1 LRTAA
6 KATISLRARL
16 IYPTPSNDSVAERG
30 DTIPKIFKGLFIM
43 KKSLLA
49 GASALL
55 ACSPAMLMA
64 EEGMWLPSQTGS
76 LAADLKA
83 AGLELDPATLGDL
96 NRPPLTA
103 IASLGGCS
111 AAFLSPQGLVATN
124 HHCVAGSLQYNS
136 SPENDYLTNGFLA
149 KTLGDELPAAPGSRV
164 YVIEDLRN
172 VTAAMLKGADKLDGR
187 ARYDRLQANRTAL
200 IEACEK
206 QANRRCDVRAYF
218 GGQQYWLQQQLEI
231 KDVRLVYAPAAG
243 VGNFGGEKDNWMWPR
258 HTGDFSFY
266 RAYVA
271 PDGSSAA
278 FSKDN
283 VPFKP
288 KAWLPIAKDG
298 VKDGDFIMV
307 AGFPGTTE
315 RLRTAEEARFY
326 YEELYPYQQRMLAEY
341 GDRIDEL
348 TAGNQAAAIAY
359 AATLQGVENY
369 EKKIAGQMAG
379 ADAIS
384 LVEKKQAEEAG
395 FRAWIK
401 ADPKREAQYGAAL
414 AELDRLIAESN
425 AEALADAK
433 RGMLGRGQL
442 YGAARQ
448 LYRWANEQAKPD
460 KDREPGYQERD
471 RAFMTQGMQRI
482 ERRYV
487 AEIDKALWA
496 DGIAEYRTLPADKRS
511 AAFDA
516 FMEGRDLAS
525 FYAATELGNTAKR
538 MEWMGKSVADF
549 KASSDPFIQLAVA
562 TYDEAMANEAKEKA
576 RSGTVQK
583 ARSKVMEA
591 RLAYAASQGKQMYPD
606 ANGSLRFTYGK
617 VTGKAVDGQVWT
629 PFTTAEGI
637 VAKHTGRG
645 EFDAPD
651 KMIELIKAKDYG
663 RYVAPELGT
672 LPVDFLST
680 VDITNG
686 NSGSSTLNARG
697 EFVGLAFDGTIEGV
711 VSDWMYDPKINHTIH
726 VDSRFMLWTMEK
738 VDGADALLAEMGVK
752 TN

>member
-1 LRTAA
+1 MAGAQRHDRVMLV
-6 KATISLRARL
+6 
-16 IYPTPSNDSVAERG
+16 N
-30 DTIPKIFKGLFIM
+30 KIF
-43 KKSLLA
+43 LLA
-49 GASALL
+49 GASALTMTIPAAAL
-55 ACSPAMLMA
+55 AD
-64 EEGMWLPSQTGS
+64 EGMWLPSQTG
-76 LAADLKA
+76 AIAEEMKA
-83 AGLELDPATLGDL
+83 AGLELDAKTLGDL
-96 NRPPLTA
+96 QRPPLTA

-111 AAFLSPQGLVATN
+111 AAFLSPEGLVATN

-149 KTLGDELPAAPGSRV
+149 KELGDELPAAPGSRV
-164 YVIEDLRN
+164 YVIEDLRD
-172 VTAAMLKGADKLDGR
+172 VTAAMLKGAEKLDGR

-200 IEACEK
+200 IEACER

-231 KDVRLVYAPAAG
+231 KDVRLVYAPAGG

-271 PDGSSAA
+271 PDGSSAPFA
-278 FSKDN
+278 KEN

-288 KAWLPIAKDG
+288 KAWLPIAREG
-298 VKDGDFIMV
+298 VKEGDFIMV

-315 RLRTAEEARFY
+315 RLRSAEEARFY
-326 YEELYPYQQRMLAEY
+326 YEELYPYQQAMLTEY
-341 GDRIDEL
+341 GNRIDEL
-348 TAGNQAAAIAY
+348 TAGNQAATIAY

-369 EKKIAGQMAG
+369 EKKIAGQIAG

-384 LVEKKQAEEAG
+384 LVEKKQAEEAL

-401 ADPKREAQYGAAL
+401 ADPAREAQYGEALAAL
-414 AELDRLIAESN
+414 DSLIAENN

-442 YGAARQ
+442 YGAART

-460 KDREPGYQERD
+460 KIREPGFQERD
-471 RAFMTQGMQRI
+471 RAFLTQGMQRI

-487 AEIDKALWA
+487 QDIDMALWA
-496 DGIAEYRTLPADKRS
+496 DGIAEYRTLPAEQRNKS
-511 AAFDA
+511 FDA

-525 FYAATELGNTAKR
+525 LYAGSELANTAKR
-538 MEWMGKSVADF
+538 LEWMGKSVADF

-562 TYDEAMANEAKEKA
+562 TYDEAMANEAAEKE
-576 RSGTVQK
+576 RSGRVQK

-591 RLAYAASQGKQMYPD
+591 RLAYAASQGRTMYPD

-637 VAKHTGRG
+637 LAKHTGRG

-651 KMIELIKAKDYG
+651 RMIELIKARDYG
-663 RYVAPELGT
+663 RYIAPELGT

-686 NSGSSTLNARG
+686 NSGYSTLNAPCEYDG
-697 EFVGLAFDGTIEGV
+697 HAFAGPIEGV
-711 VSDWMYDPKINHTIH
+711 VSDWMYDPKINRTIH

-738 VDGADALLAEMGVK
+738 VDGADRLLKEMGVETK
-752 TN
+752 

>member
-1 LRTAA
+1 
-6 KATISLRARL
+6 
-16 IYPTPSNDSVAERG
+16 
-30 DTIPKIFKGLFIM
+30 M
-43 KKSLLA
+43 KKLLLA
-49 GASALL
+49 GTSALMI
-55 ACSPAMLMA
+55 AAPAA
-64 EEGMWLPSQTGS
+64 VQADEGMWLPSQTG
-76 LAADLKA
+76 AIADDMKA
-83 AGLELDPATLGDL
+83 AGLELDAKTLGDL
-96 NRPPLTA
+96 QRPPLTA

-111 AAFLSPQGLVATN
+111 AAFLSPEGLVATN

-149 KTLGDELPAAPGSRV
+149 KTLADEIPAAPGSRV
-164 YVIEDLRN
+164 YVIEDLRD
-172 VTAAMLKGADKLDGR
+172 VSAAMLKGAEKLEGR
-187 ARYDRLQANRTAL
+187 ARYDRLQANRQAL
-200 IEACEK
+200 VEACEK

-231 KDVRLVYAPAAG
+231 KDVRLAYAPAAG

-258 HTGDFSFY
+258 HTGDFAFY

-288 KAWLPIAKDG
+288 KAFLPIAKTG
-298 VKDGDFIMV
+298 VKEGDFIMV

-315 RLRTAEEARFY
+315 RLRSAEEARFY
-326 YEELYPYQQRMLAEY
+326 YEELYPYQQNMLAEY
-341 GDRIDEL
+341 GDMIDAL
-348 TAGNQAAAIAY
+348 TAGNQAATIAY

-384 LVEKKQAEEAG
+384 LVEKKQAEESA

-401 ADPKREAQYGAAL
+401 ADPAREAQYGAAL
-414 AELDRLIAESN
+414 AQLDKLIAEGNS
-425 AEALADAK
+425 EALADAK

-442 YGAARQ
+442 YGAARS

-487 AEIDKALWA
+487 AEIDKALWE
-496 DGIAEYRTLPADKRS
+496 DGIAEYRTLPAEQRNAS
-511 AAFDA
+511 FDA

-549 KASSDPFIQLAVA
+549 KASSDPLIQLAVA
-562 TYDEAMANEAKEKA
+562 TYDEAMKNEAEEKA
-576 RSGTVQK
+576 RSGHVQK

-591 RLAYAASQGKQMYPD
+591 RLAYAASQGKTMYPD

-672 LPVDFLST
+672 LPVDYLST

-711 VSDWMYDPKINHTIH
+711 VSDWMYDPKINRTIH

-738 VDGADALLAEMGVK
+738 VDGADRLLAEMGV
-752 TN
+752 TAE

>member
-1 LRTAA
+1 
-6 KATISLRARL
+6 
-16 IYPTPSNDSVAERG
+16 
-30 DTIPKIFKGLFIM
+30 
-43 KKSLLA
+43 
-49 GASALL
+49 
-55 ACSPAMLMA
+55 
-64 EEGMWLPSQTGS
+64 
-76 LAADLKA
+76 
-83 AGLELDPATLGDL
+83 
-96 NRPPLTA
+96 
-103 IASLGGCS
+103 
-111 AAFLSPQGLVATN
+111 LSPEGLVATN

-149 KTLGDELPAAPGSRV
+149 AGLSDEIPAAPGSRI
-164 YVIEDLRN
+164 YVIEDLRD
-172 VTAAMLKGADKLDGR
+172 VTIAMMKGADKLEGR

-231 KDVRLVYAPAAG
+231 KDVRLAYAPAAG
-243 VGNFGGEKDNWMWPR
+243 VGNFGGEKDNWQWPR
-258 HTGDFSFY
+258 HTGDFAFY

-271 PDGSSAA
+271 PDGSSAQFA
-278 FSKDN
+278 KEN

-341 GDRIDEL
+341 GDLIDAL
-348 TAGNQAAAIAY
+348 TAGNDAAVIAY

-384 LVEKKQAEEAG
+384 LIAKKQAEEAA
-395 FRAWIK
+395 FRSWIA
-401 ADPKREAQYGAAL
+401 ADAKRQAQYSVAL
-414 AELDRLIAESN
+414 AELDELVTESN
-425 AEALADAK
+425 AVALADAR
-433 RGMLGRGQL
+433 RGMLNRGQL
-442 YGAARQ
+442 FGAARQ

-460 KDREPGYQERD
+460 KQREPGFQERD

-487 AEIDKALWA
+487 ADIDKALWQ
-496 DGIAEYRTLPADKRS
+496 DGIAEYRELGADDRNAS
-511 AAFDA
+511 FDA
-516 FMEGRDLAS
+516 FMEGRELSS
-525 FYAATELGNTAKR
+525 FYAGTELGDTAKR
-538 MEWMGKSVADF
+538 LEWMGKPVADF
-549 KASSDPFIQLAVA
+549 KASNDPFIQLAVA
-562 TYDEAMANEAKEKA
+562 TYDEAMAGEAEEKA
-576 RSGTVQK
+576 RSGNIQK

-591 RLAYAASQGKQMYPD
+591 RLAYAASQGKTMYPD

-637 VAKHTGRG
+637 VTKHTGRG

-711 VSDWMYDPKINHTIH
+711 VADWMYDPTINRTIH

-738 VDGADALLAEMGVK
+738 VDGADRLLREMGIAAQ
-752 TN
+752 

>member
-1 LRTAA
+1 
-6 KATISLRARL
+6 
-16 IYPTPSNDSVAERG
+16 
-30 DTIPKIFKGLFIM
+30 M
-43 KKSLLA
+43 KNFLLT
-49 GASALL
+49 GASTL
-55 ACSPAMLMA
+55 MLCVPVA
-64 EEGMWLPSQTGS
+64 AHADEGMWLPSQTG
-76 LAADLKA
+76 AIADAMKA

-96 NRPPLTA
+96 NTPPLTA

-136 SPENDYLTNGFLA
+136 SPEADYLTNGFLA
-149 KTLGDELPAAPGSRV
+149 ATLGDELPAAPGSRI
-164 YVIEDLRN
+164 YVIEDLRD
-172 VTAAMLKGADKLDGR
+172 VSAAMLKGADKLDGR
-187 ARYDRLQANRTAL
+187 ARYDRLQANRAVL

-231 KDVRLVYAPAAG
+231 KDVRLVYAPAGG
-243 VGNFGGEKDNWMWPR
+243 VGNFGGEKDNWQWPR
-258 HTGDFSFY
+258 HTGDFAFY

-278 FSKDN
+278 FAKDN
-283 VPFKP
+283 VPFQP
-288 KAWLPIAKDG
+288 KAFLPIAKQG

-326 YEELYPYQQRMLAEY
+326 YEELYPYQQRGLTDY
-341 GDRIDEL
+341 GNLIDAL
-348 TAGNQAAAIAY
+348 TAGNQAATIAY
-359 AATLQGVENY
+359 AATLQGIENY
-369 EKKIAGQMAG
+369 EKKIAGQLAG

-384 LVEKKQAEEAG
+384 LIDKKAAEEAA
-395 FRAWIK
+395 FRAWVD
-401 ADPKREAQYGAAL
+401 ADPKRKAQYGAAL
-414 AELDRLIAESN
+414 AELDRLIAEGN
-425 AEALADAK
+425 AAALADAK
-433 RGMLGRGQL
+433 RAMLGRGQL
-442 YGAARQ
+442 YGAARS

-460 KDREPGYQERD
+460 KDREPGFQERD

-482 ERRYV
+482 ERRFV
-487 AEIDKALWA
+487 ADIDKAIWE
-496 DGIAEYRTLPADKRS
+496 DGIAEYRTLPAEERIAS
-511 AAFDA
+511 FDA
-516 FMEGRDLAS
+516 VMEARDLAGL
-525 FYAATELGNTAKR
+525 YAATELGTTAKR

-549 KASSDPFIQLAVA
+549 KASNDPFIQLAVA
-562 TYDEAMANEAKEKA
+562 TYDEAMAAEAADKT
-576 RSGTVQK
+576 RSGQVQK
-583 ARSKVMEA
+583 ARSAVMAA
-591 RLAYAASQGKQMYPD
+591 RLAYAASLGKTMYPD

-617 VTGKAVDGQVWT
+617 VTGKTVDGQIWP

-651 KMIELIKAKDYG
+651 KMIDLIKAKDYG

-711 VSDWMYDPKINHTIH
+711 VSDWMFDPKINRTIH
-726 VDSRFMLWTMEK
+726 VDARFMLWTMEK
-738 VDGADALLAEMGVK
+738 VDGAQRLLTEMGVAAE
-752 TN
+752 

>member
-1 LRTAA
+1 
-6 KATISLRARL
+6 
-16 IYPTPSNDSVAERG
+16 
-30 DTIPKIFKGLFIM
+30 M
-43 KKSLLA
+43 KKFLLA

-55 ACSPAMLMA
+55 LAAPGVALA
-64 EEGMWLPSQTGS
+64 DEGMWLPSQT
-76 LAADLKA
+76 AAIADQMKA
-83 AGLELDPATLGDL
+83 AGLELDAKTLGDL
-96 NRPPLTA
+96 QRPPLTA

-136 SPENDYLTNGFLA
+136 TPENDYLVNGFLA
-149 KTLGDELPAAPGSRV
+149 KELGDELPAAPGSRV
-164 YVIEDLRN
+164 YVIEDLRD
-172 VTAAMLKGADKLDGR
+172 VTKDMLKGADKLDGR

-200 IEACEK
+200 IAACEK

-231 KDVRLVYAPAAG
+231 QDVRLVYAPAAG

-271 PDGSSAA
+271 PDGSSAP

-288 KAWLPIAKDG
+288 KAWLPIAKEG
-298 VKDGDFIMV
+298 VKEGDFVMV

-326 YEELYPYQQRMLAEY
+326 YEELYPYQQKMLTDYA
-341 GDRIDEL
+341 DRIVEL
-348 TAGNQAAAIAY
+348 TGTDQAAVIAY
-359 AATLQGVENY
+359 AATLRGTDNY
-369 EKKIAGQMAG
+369 KKKIAGQLQG

-384 LVEKKQAEEAG
+384 LVAKKQAEEAG

-401 ADPKREAQYGAAL
+401 ADPKREAQYGPAL
-414 AELDRLIAESN
+414 AELDRLV
-425 AEALADAK
+425 AEANATSLADAK
-433 RGMLGRGQL
+433 TGLLGRAQL
-442 YGAARQ
+442 FSAARS
-448 LYRWANEQAKPD
+448 LYRWSMEQAKPD
-460 KDREPGYQERD
+460 AQREPGFQARD
-471 RAFMTQGMQRI
+471 KAFMTQRMQVI

-487 AEIDKALWA
+487 PTIDQALFA
-496 DGIAEYRTLPADKRS
+496 DAIAEYRTLPADQRIKS
-511 AAFDA
+511 FDA

-525 FYAATELGNTAKR
+525 LYATTELGNTAKR
-538 MEWMGKSVADF
+538 LEWMGKTPADF
-549 KASSDPFIQLAVA
+549 KASSDPFIQLVVA
-562 TYDEAMANEAKEKA
+562 TTDEAMAAEAADKGRA
-576 RSGTVQK
+576 GTLQK
-583 ARSKVMEA
+583 ARSAVMEA
-591 RLAYAASQGKQMYPD
+591 RLAYAASQGKAMYPD

-617 VTGKAVDGQVWT
+617 VTGKTVDGQIWT

-651 KMIELIKAKDYG
+651 RMIDLIKAKDYG

-672 LPVDFLST
+672 LPVDYLST

-711 VSDWMYDPKINHTIH
+711 VSDWMYDPKINRTIH

-738 VDGADALLAEMGVK
+738 VDGADRLLAEMGVAAQ
-752 TN
+752 

>member
-1 LRTAA
+1 
-6 KATISLRARL
+6 
-16 IYPTPSNDSVAERG
+16 
-30 DTIPKIFKGLFIM
+30 
-43 KKSLLA
+43 
-49 GASALL
+49 
-55 ACSPAMLMA
+55 
-64 EEGMWLPSQTGS
+64 
-76 LAADLKA
+76 
-83 AGLELDPATLGDL
+83 
-96 NRPPLTA
+96 
-103 IASLGGCS
+103 
-111 AAFLSPQGLVATN
+111 
-124 HHCVAGSLQYNS
+124 
-136 SPENDYLTNGFLA
+136 
-149 KTLGDELPAAPGSRV
+149 
-164 YVIEDLRN
+164 DLRD
-172 VTAAMLKGADKLDGR
+172 VSAAMLKGAAKLEGR

-206 QANRRCDVRAYF
+206 QASRRCDVRAYF

-231 KDVRLVYAPAAG
+231 QDVRLVYAPAAG
-243 VGNFGGEKDNWMWPR
+243 VGNFGGETDNWMWPR
-258 HTGDFSFY
+258 HTGDFGFY

-271 PDGSSAA
+271 PDGSSAPFA
-278 FSKDN
+278 AEN

-288 KAWLPIAKDG
+288 KAFLPIAKQG
-298 VKDGDFIMV
+298 VKEGDFIMV

-341 GDRIDEL
+341 GDLIDAL

-384 LVEKKQAEEAG
+384 LIEKKQADESA
-395 FRAWIK
+395 FRSWIA
-401 ADPKREAQYGAAL
+401 ADPARQAQYGAAL
-414 AELDRLIAESN
+414 AELDRLVAQSDD
-425 AEALADAK
+425 EALADAR
-433 RGMLGRGQL
+433 RGLLGRGQL
-442 YGAARQ
+442 YGAARR

-471 RAFMTQGMQRI
+471 RAFMSQAMQRI

-487 AEIDKALWA
+487 TEIDKALWEDA
-496 DGIAEYRTLPADKRS
+496 IAEYRKL
-511 AAFDA
+511 AAEDRYQSFDS
-516 FMEGRDLAS
+516 FMQGRDLAS
-525 FYAATELGNTAKR
+525 FYNATALEDAAKR
-538 MEWMGKSVADF
+538 MEWMDKSVADF
-549 KASSDPFIQLAVA
+549 KASDDPFIQLAVA
-562 TYDEAMANEAKEKA
+562 TYDEAMANEAGEKA
-576 RSGTVQK
+576 RAGEMQK

-591 RLAYAASQGKQMYPD
+591 RLAYAASQGKTMFPD

-617 VTGKAVDGQVWT
+617 VTGKAVDGQIWT

-637 VAKHTGRG
+637 VAKQTGRG

-663 RYVAPELGT
+663 RYASPELGT

-711 VSDWMYDPKINHTIH
+711 VSDWMYDPAINRTIH
-726 VDSRFMLWTMEK
+726 VDSRFMLWTMDK
-738 VDGADALLAEMGVK
+738 VDGAQRLLAEMGV
-752 TN
+752 TAE

>member
-1 LRTAA
+1 
-6 KATISLRARL
+6 
-16 IYPTPSNDSVAERG
+16 
-30 DTIPKIFKGLFIM
+30 M
-43 KKSLLA
+43 
-49 GASALL
+49 
-55 ACSPAMLMA
+55 
-64 EEGMWLPSQTGS
+64 
-76 LAADLKA
+76 KA
-83 AGLELDPATLGDL
+83 AGLELDAKTLGDL
-96 NRPPLTA
+96 QRPPLTA

-111 AAFLSPQGLVATN
+111 AAFLSPEGLVATN

-149 KTLGDELPAAPGSRV
+149 ATLADELPAAPGSRV
-164 YVIEDLRN
+164 YVIEDLRD
-172 VTAAMLKGADKLDGR
+172 VSAAMLKGADKLEGR
-187 ARYDRLQANRTAL
+187 ARFDRLQANRTAL

-231 KDVRLVYAPAAG
+231 KDVRLVYAPAGG

-288 KAWLPIAKDG
+288 KAWLPIAKEG
-298 VKDGDFIMV
+298 VKEGDFIMV

-315 RLRTAEEARFY
+315 RLRTADEARFS
-326 YEELYPYQQRMLAEY
+326 YEELYPYQQKGLTDY
-341 GDRIDEL
+341 GNLIDAL
-348 TAGNQAAAIAY
+348 TAGNQAATIAY
-359 AATLQGVENY
+359 AATLQGIENY

-379 ADAIS
+379 AEAIS
-384 LVEKKQAEEAG
+384 LVEKKQTEEAG

-401 ADPKREAQYGAAL
+401 ADPAREAQYGAAL
-414 AELDRLIAESN
+414 AELDRLIAEGN
-425 AEALADAK
+425 AAALADAK
-433 RGMLGRGQL
+433 KGLLGRGQL
-442 YGAARQ
+442 YGAARS

-460 KDREPGYQERD
+460 KDREPGFQERD

-487 AEIDKALWA
+487 PEIDKALWE
-496 DGIAEYRTLPADKRS
+496 DGMTEYRTLPAEQRNQS
-511 AAFDA
+511 FDA
-516 FMEGRDLAS
+516 FMDGRDVAS
-525 FYAATELGNTAKR
+525 LYAATELGSTAKR
-538 MEWMGKSVADF
+538 MEWLGKTPADF

-562 TYDEAMANEAKEKA
+562 TYDEAMANEAAEKE
-576 RSGTVQK
+576 RSGRVQK

-591 RLAYAASQGKQMYPD
+591 RLAYAASLGKTMYPD

-711 VSDWMYDPKINHTIH
+711 VSDWMYDPAINRTIH

-738 VDGADALLAEMGVK
+738 VDGAQRLLKEMGVASE
-752 TN
+752 

>member
-1 LRTAA
+1 MT
-6 KATISLRARL
+6 
-16 IYPTPSNDSVAERG
+16 
-30 DTIPKIFKGLFIM
+30 
-43 KKSLLA
+43 KKFLLA
-49 GASALL
+49 GASALMI
-55 ACSPAMLMA
+55 AAPVAVQA
-64 EEGMWLPSQTGS
+64 DEGMWLPSQTG
-76 LAADLKA
+76 AIADAMKA
-83 AGLELDPATLGDL
+83 AGLELDAATLGDL
-96 NRPPLTA
+96 QRPPLTA

-136 SPENDYLTNGFLA
+136 SPENDYLTDGFLA
-149 KTLGDELPAAPGSRV
+149 QTLADELPAAPGSRI
-164 YVIEDLRN
+164 YVIEDLRD
-172 VTAAMLKGADKLDGR
+172 VTAAMLKGADKLEGR

-218 GGQQYWLQQQLEI
+218 GGAQYWLQQQLEI
-231 KDVRLVYAPAAG
+231 KDVRLVYAPAGG

-271 PDGSSAA
+271 PDGSSAPFA
-278 FSKDN
+278 KEN
-283 VPFKP
+283 VPFTP
-288 KAWLPIAKDG
+288 KAFLPIAKDG

-341 GDRIDEL
+341 GDRIDAL
-348 TAGNQAAAIAY
+348 TEGNQAAKIAY

-369 EKKIAGQMAG
+369 EKKIAGQLAG

-384 LVEKKQAEEAG
+384 LIARKQAEEEL

-401 ADPKREAQYGAAL
+401 ADPKREAKYGPAL
-414 AELDRLIAESN
+414 AELDSLVLATN
-425 AEALADAK
+425 TAALADAK
-433 RGMLGRGQL
+433 RGLLGRGQL
-442 YGAARQ
+442 YGAARA

-460 KDREPGYQERD
+460 KDREPGFQARD
-471 RAFMTQGMQRI
+471 KAFITQRMQVI

-487 AEIDKALWA
+487 EAIDKQLFAEA
-496 DGIAEYRTLPADKRS
+496 IAEYQTLPADARIIS
-511 AAFDA
+511 FDVA
-516 FMEGRDLAS
+516 LQSKGLDAL
-525 FYAATELGNTAKR
+525 YAGTELGNTAR
-538 MEWMGKSVADF
+538 RLEWIDKTPADF
-549 KASSDPFIQLAVA
+549 RASSDPFIQLAVA
-562 TYDEAMANEAKEKA
+562 TYDETMAAEAEEKTMA
-576 RSGTVQK
+576 GRMQK

-591 RLAYAASQGKQMYPD
+591 RLAYAASQGKTMYPD

-663 RYVAPELGT
+663 RWAAPELGT

-711 VSDWMYDPKINHTIH
+711 VSDWMYDPAINRTIH

-738 VDGADALLAEMGVK
+738 VDGADRLLAEMGVR
-752 TN
+752 

>member
-1 LRTAA
+1 MT
-6 KATISLRARL
+6 KT
-16 IYPTPSNDSVAERG
+16 
-30 DTIPKIFKGLFIM
+30 F
-43 KKSLLA
+43 LLA
-49 GASALL
+49 GASALML
-55 ACSPAMLMA
+55 ALPAA
-64 EEGMWLPSQTGS
+64 AARADEGMWLPSQTG
-76 LAADLKA
+76 AIADDMKA
-83 AGLELDPATLGDL
+83 AGLELDAKTLGDL
-96 NRPPLTA
+96 QRPPLTA

-136 SPENDYLTNGFLA
+136 SPEADYLTDGFLA
-149 KTLGDELPAAPGSRV
+149 KTLGEELPAAPGSRV

-172 VTAAMLKGADKLDGR
+172 VTADMLKGAGSLDGR
-187 ARYDRLQANRTAL
+187 ARFDRLQANRTAL

-218 GGQQYWLQQQLEI
+218 GGAQYWLQQQLEI

-258 HTGDFSFY
+258 HTGDFAFY

-271 PDGSSAA
+271 PDGSSAT

-288 KAWLPIAKDG
+288 KAFLPIAKQG

-315 RLRTAEEARFY
+315 RLRTAEEARFS

-341 GDRIDEL
+341 GDRIDAL
-348 TAGNQAAAIAY
+348 TEGNQAAKIAY
-359 AATLQGVENY
+359 AATLQGTENY

-384 LVEKKQAEEAG
+384 LVAKKQAEEAA

-414 AELDRLIAESN
+414 AQLDELVVDTN
-425 AEALADAK
+425 TVALADAK
-433 RGMLGRGQL
+433 RSMLGRGQL
-442 YGAARQ
+442 FSAART

-460 KDREPGYQERD
+460 GMREPGFQARD
-471 RAFMTQGMQRI
+471 KTFMTQRMTVI

-487 AEIDKALWA
+487 EAIDKALFA
-496 DGIAEYRTLPADKRS
+496 EAIAEYETLPADARIMS
-511 AAFDA
+511 FDA
-516 FMEGRDLAS
+516 FINGKDLAS
-525 FYAATELGNTAKR
+525 LYAGSELGTTAKR
-538 MEWMGKSVADF
+538 LEWMNKTPAEF
-549 KASSDPFIQLAVA
+549 RASSDPFIQLAVA
-562 TYDEAMANEAKEKA
+562 TYDETMAAEAEDKE
-576 RSGTVQK
+576 RSGRVQK

-591 RLAYAASQGKQMYPD
+591 RLAYAASQGKTMYPD

-617 VTGKAVDGQVWT
+617 VTGKKVDGQEWT

-663 RYVAPELGT
+663 RWAAPELGT

-711 VSDWMYDPKINHTIH
+711 VSDWMYDPKINRTIH

-738 VDGADALLAEMGVK
+738 VDGAQALLEEMGVR
-752 TN
+752 

>member
-1 LRTAA
+1 
-6 KATISLRARL
+6 
-16 IYPTPSNDSVAERG
+16 
-30 DTIPKIFKGLFIM
+30 M
-43 KKSLLA
+43 KTFLLA
-49 GASALL
+49 GASALML
-55 ACSPAMLMA
+55 AAPVAALA
-64 EEGMWLPSQTGS
+64 DEGMWLPSQTG
-76 LAADLKA
+76 AIAEEMKA
-83 AGLELDPATLGDL
+83 AGLELDAKTLGDL
-96 NRPPLTA
+96 QRPPLTA

-172 VTAAMLKGADKLDGR
+172 VTADMLKGAEKLEGR
-187 ARYDRLQANRTAL
+187 ARYDRLQANRAAL
-200 IEACEK
+200 ITACEK

-218 GGQQYWLQQQLEI
+218 GGAQYWLQQQLEI
-231 KDVRLVYAPAAG
+231 QDVRLVYAPAGG

-271 PDGSSAA
+271 PDGSSAP
-278 FSKDN
+278 FSKEN

-288 KAWLPIAKDG
+288 KAWLPIAKEG
-298 VKDGDFIMV
+298 VKEGDFVMV

-315 RLRTAEEARFY
+315 RLRTADEARFY
-326 YEELYPYQQRMLAEY
+326 YEELYPYQQKMLTDY
-341 GDRIDEL
+341 GNRIDEL
-348 TAGNQAAAIAY
+348 TAGNQAATIAY
-359 AATLQGVENY
+359 AATLQGTENY
-369 EKKIAGQMAG
+369 EKKIAGQLAG
-379 ADAIS
+379 AEAIS
-384 LVEKKQAEEAG
+384 LVAKKQAEEAA
-395 FRAWIK
+395 FRGWIK
-401 ADPKREAQYGAAL
+401 ADPARETQYGAAL
-414 AELDRLIAESN
+414 AELDKLVTDTN
-425 AEALADAK
+425 TVALADAR
-433 RGMLGRGQL
+433 RGLIGRGQL
-442 YGAARQ
+442 YGAART
-448 LYRWANEQAKPD
+448 LYRWAIEQAKAD
-460 KDREPGYQERD
+460 KDREPGYQARD
-471 RAFMTQGMQRI
+471 KAFMTQRMQVI

-487 AEIDKALWA
+487 QAIDQQLWS
-496 DGIAEYRTLPADKRS
+496 DGIAEYRTLPADQRNKS
-511 AAFDA
+511 FDA
-516 FMEGRDLAS
+516 FMEGKDLAA
-525 FYAATELGNTAKR
+525 FYAGTELGTAAKR
-538 MEWMGKSVADF
+538 LEWMGKQPADF

-562 TYDEAMANEAKEKA
+562 TYEEAMTAEAADKE
-576 RSGTVQK
+576 RSGRVQK

-591 RLAYAASQGKQMYPD
+591 RLAYAASQGRTMYPD

-651 KMIELIKAKDYG
+651 TMIELIKAKDYG
-663 RYVAPELGT
+663 RWAAPELGT
-672 LPVDFLST
+672 LPVDFMST

-711 VSDWMYDPKINHTIH
+711 VSDWMYDPKINRTIH
-726 VDSRFMLWTMEK
+726 VDSRFMLWTMDK
-738 VDGADALLAEMGVK
+738 VDGAQRLLEEMGVK
-752 TN
+752 

>member
-1 LRTAA
+1 
-6 KATISLRARL
+6 
-16 IYPTPSNDSVAERG
+16 
-30 DTIPKIFKGLFIM
+30 M
-43 KKSLLA
+43 KKILLA
-49 GASALL
+49 GASALMIACPATVL
-55 ACSPAMLMA
+55 AD
-64 EEGMWLPSQTGS
+64 EGMWLPSQTG
-76 LAADLKA
+76 AIADAMKA
-83 AGLELDPATLGDL
+83 AGLELDAKTLGDL
-96 NRPPLTA
+96 QTPPLTA

-111 AAFLSPQGLVATN
+111 AAFLSPEGLVATN

-149 KTLGDELPAAPGSRV
+149 ATLADELPAAPGSRV
-164 YVIEDLRN
+164 YVIEDLRD
-172 VTAAMLKGADKLDGR
+172 VSAAMLKGADKLEGR
-187 ARYDRLQANRTAL
+187 ARFDRLQANRTAL

-231 KDVRLVYAPAAG
+231 KDVRLVYAPAGG
-243 VGNFGGEKDNWMWPR
+243 VGNFGGEKDNWQWPR

-298 VKDGDFIMV
+298 VKEGDFIMV

-315 RLRTAEEARFY
+315 RLRTAEEARFS
-326 YEELYPYQQRMLAEY
+326 YEELYPYQQKSLTEY
-341 GDRIDEL
+341 GNLIDAL
-348 TAGNQAAAIAY
+348 TAGNQAATIAY
-359 AATLQGVENY
+359 AASLQGIENY

-379 ADAIS
+379 AEAIS
-384 LVEKKQAEEAG
+384 LIAKKQAEEAA
-395 FRAWIK
+395 FRAWVK
-401 ADPKREAQYGAAL
+401 ADPAREAQYGAAL
-414 AELDRLIAESN
+414 AELDRLIAEGN
-425 AEALADAK
+425 AVALADAK
-433 RGMLGRGQL
+433 KGMLGRGQL
-442 YGAARQ
+442 YGAARS

-460 KDREPGYQERD
+460 KDREPGFQERD

-487 AEIDKALWA
+487 AEIDKALLE
-496 DGIAEYRTLPADKRS
+496 DGLAEYRTLPTEERIAS
-511 AAFDA
+511 FDA

-525 FYAATELGNTAKR
+525 FYATTELGTTAKR

-562 TYDEAMANEAKEKA
+562 TYDEAMASEAADKD
-576 RSGTVQK
+576 RSGHVQK
-583 ARSKVMEA
+583 ARSTVMAA
-591 RLAYAASQGKQMYPD
+591 RLAYAASQGKTMYPD

-617 VTGKAVDGQVWT
+617 VTGKRVDGQIWP

-651 KMIELIKAKDYG
+651 KMVELIKAKDYG

-711 VSDWMYDPKINHTIH
+711 VSDWMFDPKINRTIH

-738 VDGADALLAEMGVK
+738 VDGAQRLLKEMGVAAE
-752 TN
+752 

>member
-1 LRTAA
+1 
-6 KATISLRARL
+6 
-16 IYPTPSNDSVAERG
+16 
-30 DTIPKIFKGLFIM
+30 M
-43 KKSLLA
+43 KNILLA
-49 GASALL
+49 GASALML
-55 ACSPAMLMA
+55 ALPAAALA
-64 EEGMWLPSQTGS
+64 DEGMWLPSQTG
-76 LAADLKA
+76 AIADEMKA
-83 AGLELDPATLGDL
+83 AGLELDAKTLGDL
-96 NRPPLTA
+96 QRPPLTA

-136 SPENDYLTNGFLA
+136 SPENDYLTDGFLA
-149 KTLGDELPAAPGSRV
+149 KTLGDELPAAPGSRI
-164 YVIEDLRN
+164 YVIEDLRD
-172 VTAAMLKGADKLDGR
+172 VTAAMLKGADKLEGR

-218 GGQQYWLQQQLEI
+218 GGAQYWLQQQLEI
-231 KDVRLVYAPAAG
+231 QDVRLVYAPAGG
-243 VGNFGGEKDNWMWPR
+243 VGNFGGEKDNWQWPR

-298 VKDGDFIMV
+298 VKEGDFVMV
-307 AGFPGTTE
+307 AGFPGVTE

-326 YEELYPYQQRMLAEY
+326 YEELYPYQQRGLAEY
-341 GDRIDEL
+341 GDSIDAL
-348 TAGNQAAAIAY
+348 TAGDQAATIAY

-369 EKKIAGQMAG
+369 EKKIAGQLAG
-379 ADAIS
+379 AEAIS
-384 LVEKKQAEEAG
+384 LVAKKQAEEAA

-414 AELDRLIAESN
+414 AELDKLVADTN
-425 AEALADAK
+425 AVSLADAK
-433 RGMLGRGQL
+433 RGLLGRGQL
-442 YGAARQ
+442 YGAART

-460 KDREPGYQERD
+460 KDREPGFQARD
-471 RAFMTQGMQRI
+471 KAFMTQRMAII

-487 AEIDKALWA
+487 EAIDMALFA
-496 DGIAEYRTLPADKRS
+496 DAIAEYRTLPADQRVTS
-511 AAFDA
+511 FDA
-516 FMEGRDLAS
+516 FLEGKDLAS
-525 FYAATELGNTAKR
+525 LYAGSELGTTAKR
-538 MEWMGKSVADF
+538 IEWMGKTPADF

-562 TYDEAMANEAKEKA
+562 TYDESMAAEAADKERA
-576 RSGTVQK
+576 GRMQK
-583 ARSKVMEA
+583 ARSAVMAA
-591 RLAYAASQGKQMYPD
+591 RLAYAASQGKTMYPD

-617 VTGKAVDGQVWT
+617 VTGKTVDGQIWT
-629 PFTTAEGI
+629 AFTTAEGI

-651 KMIELIKAKDYG
+651 KMIELIKAKDYAG
-663 RYVAPELGT
+663 YTAPALGT
-672 LPVDFLST
+672 LPVDFMST

-711 VSDWMYDPKINHTIH
+711 VGDWMYDPAINRTIH
-726 VDSRFMLWTMEK
+726 VDSRFMLWTMDK
-738 VDGADALLAEMGVK
+738 VDGATRLLEEMGVK
-752 TN
+752 

>member
-1 LRTAA
+1 
-6 KATISLRARL
+6 
-16 IYPTPSNDSVAERG
+16 
-30 DTIPKIFKGLFIM
+30 M
-43 KKSLLA
+43 KKFLLA
-49 GASALL
+49 GASALML
-55 ACSPAMLMA
+55 SAPAVVHA
-64 EEGMWLPSQTGS
+64 DEGMWLPSQTG
-76 LAADLKA
+76 AIAEDMKA
-83 AGLELDPATLGDL
+83 AGLELDAKTLGDL
-96 NRPPLTA
+96 QRPPLTA

-149 KTLGDELPAAPGSRV
+149 QTLGDELPAAPGSRV

-172 VTAAMLKGADKLDGR
+172 VTADVLKGADKLDGR

-218 GGQQYWLQQQLEI
+218 GGAQYWLQQQLEI
-231 KDVRLVYAPAAG
+231 QDVRLVYAPAAG

-288 KAWLPIAKDG
+288 KAWLPIAKEG
-298 VKDGDFIMV
+298 VKEGDFVMV

-315 RLRTAEEARFY
+315 RLRTADEARFY

-348 TAGNQAAAIAY
+348 TAGDQAATIAY

-384 LVEKKQAEEAG
+384 LVAKKQTDEDA

-414 AELDRLIAESN
+414 AELDKLIAEGN
-425 AEALADAK
+425 AAALADAK
-433 RGMLGRGQL
+433 RGLLGRGQL
-442 YGAARQ
+442 YGAARS

-460 KDREPGYQERD
+460 KDREPGYQARD
-471 RAFMTQGMQRI
+471 KAFMTQGMQRI

-487 AEIDKALWA
+487 QAIDQQLWA
-496 DGIAEYRTLPADKRS
+496 DGIAEYRSLPADKRNAS
-511 AAFDA
+511 FDA
-516 FMEGRDLAS
+516 FMEGRDLAAM
-525 FYAATELGNTAKR
+525 YAGTELGNTAKR
-538 MEWMGKSVADF
+538 LEWMTKTPADF
-549 KASSDPFIQLAVA
+549 RASSDPFIQLAVA
-562 TYDEAMANEAKEKA
+562 TYDEAMKNEAEDKA
-576 RSGTVQK
+576 RAGTVQK

-591 RLAYAASQGKQMYPD
+591 RLAYAASLGKTMYPD

-617 VTGKAVDGQVWT
+617 VTGKAVDGQIWT

-651 KMIELIKAKDYG
+651 KMVELIKAKDYG
-663 RYVAPELGT
+663 RWVAPSLGT
-672 LPVDFLST
+672 LPVDYLST

-711 VSDWMYDPKINHTIH
+711 VSDWMYDPAINRTIH

-738 VDGADALLAEMGVK
+738 VDGATRLLEEMGVK
-752 TN
+752 

>member
-1 LRTAA
+1 
-6 KATISLRARL
+6 
-16 IYPTPSNDSVAERG
+16 
-30 DTIPKIFKGLFIM
+30 M
-43 KKSLLA
+43 KNFLLA
-49 GASALL
+49 GASALMV
-55 ACSPAMLMA
+55 AAPAA
-64 EEGMWLPSQTGS
+64 VHADEGMWLPSQTG
-76 LAADLKA
+76 AIAEQMKA
-83 AGLELDPATLGDL
+83 AGLELDPTKLGDL
-96 NRPPLTA
+96 NTPPLTA

-111 AAFLSPQGLVATN
+111 AAFLSPEGLVATN

-136 SPENDYLTNGFLA
+136 SPEADYLTNGFLA
-149 KTLGDELPAAPGSRV
+149 QTLGDELPAAPGSRI
-164 YVIEDLRN
+164 YVIEDLRD
-172 VTAAMLKGADKLDGR
+172 VSAAMLKGADKLDGR
-187 ARYDRLQANRTAL
+187 ARYDRLQANRAAL

-231 KDVRLVYAPAAG
+231 KDVRLVYAPAGG
-243 VGNFGGEKDNWMWPR
+243 VGNFGGEKDNWQWPR
-258 HTGDFSFY
+258 HTGDFAFY

-278 FSKDN
+278 FAKEN

-288 KAWLPIAKDG
+288 KAFLPIAKDG
-298 VKDGDFIMV
+298 VKEGDFIMV

-326 YEELYPYQQRMLAEY
+326 YQDLYPYQQQGLAEY
-341 GDRIDEL
+341 GDMIDAL
-348 TAGNQAAAIAY
+348 TAGNQAATIAY
-359 AATLQGVENY
+359 AATLQGIENY
-369 EKKIAGQMAG
+369 EKKIAGQLAG

-384 LVEKKQAEEAG
+384 LIDKKAAEEAG

-401 ADPKREAQYGAAL
+401 ADAKREAQYAPAL
-414 AELDRLIAESN
+414 AKLDGLVADSN
-425 AEALADAK
+425 AAALADAK

-442 YGAARQ
+442 YGAART
-448 LYRWANEQAKPD
+448 LYRWANEQAKPN
-460 KDREPGYQERD
+460 KDREPGFQERD

-487 AEIDKALWA
+487 AEIDKAIWE
-496 DGIAEYRTLPADKRS
+496 DGIAEYRTLPAEDRIAS
-511 AAFDA
+511 FDA
-516 FMEGRDLAS
+516 FMDGRDLAS
-525 FYAATELGNTAKR
+525 LYAATELGNTAKR

-562 TYDEAMANEAKEKA
+562 TYDEALAAEAEEKA
-576 RSGTVQK
+576 RSGEVQK

-591 RLAYAASQGKQMYPD
+591 RLAYAASLGKTMYPD

-663 RYVAPELGT
+663 SYVAPELGT
-672 LPVDFLST
+672 LPVDFMST

-711 VSDWMYDPKINHTIH
+711 VSDWMYDPKINRTIH

-738 VDGADALLAEMGVK
+738 VDGATRLLEEMGVK
-752 TN
+752 

>member
-1 LRTAA
+1 
-6 KATISLRARL
+6 
-16 IYPTPSNDSVAERG
+16 
-30 DTIPKIFKGLFIM
+30 M
-43 KKSLLA
+43 KKLLLA
-49 GASALL
+49 GTSALMI
-55 ACSPAMLMA
+55 AAPAA
-64 EEGMWLPSQTGS
+64 VQADEGMWLPSQTG
-76 LAADLKA
+76 AIADAMKE
-83 AGLELDPATLGDL
+83 AGLELDAKTLGDL
-96 NRPPLTA
+96 QRPPLTA

-149 KTLGDELPAAPGSRV
+149 KTLADEIPAAPGSRV
-164 YVIEDLRN
+164 YVIEDLRD
-172 VTAAMLKGADKLDGR
+172 VSAAMLKGADKLEGR

-231 KDVRLVYAPAAG
+231 KDVRLAYAPAAG

-258 HTGDFSFY
+258 HTGDFAFY

-288 KAWLPIAKDG
+288 KAFLPIAKTG
-298 VKDGDFIMV
+298 VKEGDFLMV

-315 RLRTAEEARFY
+315 RLRSAEEARFY
-326 YEELYPYQQRMLAEY
+326 YEELYPYQQKSLTEY
-341 GDRIDEL
+341 GDLIDAL
-348 TAGNQAAAIAY
+348 TAGNQAATIAY
-359 AATLQGVENY
+359 AATLQGIENY
-369 EKKIAGQMAG
+369 EKKIAGQLAG

-384 LVEKKQAEEAG
+384 LVAKKQSEEAA
-395 FRAWIK
+395 FRAWIEADFKRK
-401 ADPKREAQYGAAL
+401 AEYDAAL
-414 AELDRLIAESN
+414 AQLDTLIATSN
-425 AEALADAK
+425 SEALADAK
-433 RGMLGRGQL
+433 RGMLGRSQM
-442 YGAARQ
+442 YGAARS

-460 KDREPGYQERD
+460 KDREPGFQERD

-487 AEIDKALWA
+487 ADIDRALWE
-496 DGIAEYRTLPADKRS
+496 DGLAEYRTLPAEQRNKS
-511 AAFDA
+511 FDA

-525 FYAATELGNTAKR
+525 FYSATELGNTAKR

-562 TYDEAMANEAKEKA
+562 TYDEAMVNEADEKD
-576 RSGTVQK
+576 RSGHVQK

-591 RLAYAASQGKQMYPD
+591 RLAYAASLGKTMYPD

-651 KMIELIKAKDYG
+651 KMVELIKAKDYG
-663 RYVAPELGT
+663 RWASPELGT
-672 LPVDFLST
+672 LPVDYLST

-711 VSDWMYDPKINHTIH
+711 VSDWMYDPKINRTIH

-738 VDGADALLAEMGVK
+738 VDGADRLLKEMGV
-752 TN
+752 TGE

>member
-1 LRTAA
+1 
-6 KATISLRARL
+6 
-16 IYPTPSNDSVAERG
+16 
-30 DTIPKIFKGLFIM
+30 M
-43 KKSLLA
+43 KKFLLA
-49 GASALL
+49 GVSALMI
-55 ACSPAMLMA
+55 AAPAA
-64 EEGMWLPSQTGS
+64 IQADEGMWLPSQTG
-76 LAADLKA
+76 AIADAMKA
-83 AGLELDPATLGDL
+83 AGLELDAKTLGDL
-96 NRPPLTA
+96 QRPPLTA

-111 AAFLSPQGLVATN
+111 AAFLSPEGLVATN

-164 YVIEDLRN
+164 YVIEDLRD
-172 VTAAMLKGADKLDGR
+172 VSKDMLKGADKLEGR

-271 PDGSSAA
+271 PDGSSAPFA
-278 FSKDN
+278 KEN

-298 VKDGDFIMV
+298 VKEGDFIMV

-315 RLRTAEEARFY
+315 RLRSAEEARFY
-326 YEELYPYQQRMLAEY
+326 YEELYPYQQAMLTEY
-341 GDRIDEL
+341 GDMIDAL
-348 TAGNQAAAIAY
+348 TAGNQAATIAY

-414 AELDRLIAESN
+414 AELDTLIATNN

-460 KDREPGYQERD
+460 KQREPGYQERD

-487 AEIDKALWA
+487 AEIDKAIWE
-496 DGIAEYRTLPADKRS
+496 DGIAEYRTLPAEQRS
-511 AAFDA
+511 ASFDA

-525 FYAATELGNTAKR
+525 IYAATELGNTAKR
-538 MEWMGKSVADF
+538 MEWMGKSPADF
-549 KASSDPFIQLAVA
+549 KVSSDPFIQLAVA
-562 TYDEAMANEAKEKA
+562 TYDEAMASEAEEKA
-576 RSGTVQK
+576 RSGEVQK

-591 RLAYAASQGKQMYPD
+591 RLAYAASQGKTMYPD

-651 KMIELIKAKDYG
+651 KMVELIKAKDYG
-663 RYVAPELGT
+663 RWAAPELGT
-672 LPVDFLST
+672 LPVDYLST

-711 VSDWMYDPKINHTIH
+711 ISDWMYDPKINRTIH

-738 VDGADALLAEMGVK
+738 VDGADRLLKEMGV
-752 TN
+752 TAP

>member
-1 LRTAA
+1 
-6 KATISLRARL
+6 
-16 IYPTPSNDSVAERG
+16 
-30 DTIPKIFKGLFIM
+30 M
-43 KKSLLA
+43 KNILLA
-49 GASALL
+49 GTSALML
-55 ACSPAMLMA
+55 ALPAAALA
-64 EEGMWLPSQTGS
+64 DEGMWLPSQTG
-76 LAADLKA
+76 AIAEEMKA
-83 AGLELDPATLGDL
+83 AGLELDAKTLGDL
-96 NRPPLTA
+96 QRPPLTA

-136 SPENDYLTNGFLA
+136 SPENDYLTDGFLA
-149 KTLGDELPAAPGSRV
+149 KELGDELPAAPGSRI
-164 YVIEDLRN
+164 YVIEDLRD
-172 VTAAMLKGADKLDGR
+172 VTAAMLKGADKLEGR

-218 GGQQYWLQQQLEI
+218 GGAQYWLQQQLEI
-231 KDVRLVYAPAAG
+231 QDVRLVYAPAGG
-243 VGNFGGEKDNWMWPR
+243 VGNFGGEKDNWQWPR

-288 KAWLPIAKDG
+288 KAWLPIAKEG
-298 VKDGDFIMV
+298 AKEGDFVMV

-315 RLRTAEEARFY
+315 RLRTADEARFY
-326 YEELYPYQQRMLAEY
+326 YEELYPYQQRTLAEY
-341 GDRIDEL
+341 GDSIDAL
-348 TAGNQAAAIAY
+348 TAGNQAATIAY

-369 EKKIAGQMAG
+369 EKKIAGQLAG
-379 ADAIS
+379 AEAIS
-384 LVEKKQAEEAG
+384 LVAKKQAEEAA

-414 AELDRLIAESN
+414 AELDKLVADTN
-425 AEALADAK
+425 AVSLADAK
-433 RGMLGRGQL
+433 RGLLGRGQL
-442 YGAARQ
+442 YGAART

-460 KDREPGYQERD
+460 KDREPGFQARD
-471 RAFMTQGMQRI
+471 KAFMTQRMAII

-487 AEIDKALWA
+487 EAIDMALFA
-496 DGIAEYRTLPADKRS
+496 DAIAEYRTLPADQRITS
-511 AAFDA
+511 FDA
-516 FMEGRDLAS
+516 FLEGKDLAS
-525 FYAATELGNTAKR
+525 LYAGSELGTTAKR
-538 MEWMGKSVADF
+538 MEWMGKTPADF

-562 TYDEAMANEAKEKA
+562 TYDESMAAEAADKERA
-576 RSGTVQK
+576 GRMQK
-583 ARSKVMEA
+583 ARSAVMAA
-591 RLAYAASQGKQMYPD
+591 RLAYAASQGKTMYPD

-617 VTGKAVDGQVWT
+617 VTGKTVDGQIWT
-629 PFTTAEGI
+629 AFTTAEGI

-651 KMIELIKAKDYG
+651 KMIELIKAKDYAG
-663 RYVAPELGT
+663 YTAPALGT
-672 LPVDFLST
+672 LPVDFMST

-711 VSDWMYDPKINHTIH
+711 VSDWMYDPAINRTIH
-726 VDSRFMLWTMEK
+726 VDSRFMLWTMDK
-738 VDGADALLAEMGVK
+738 VDGATRLLEEMGVK
-752 TN
+752 

>member
-1 LRTAA
+1 
-6 KATISLRARL
+6 
-16 IYPTPSNDSVAERG
+16 
-30 DTIPKIFKGLFIM
+30 M
-43 KKSLLA
+43 KTFLLA
-49 GASALL
+49 GASALML
-55 ACSPAMLMA
+55 AAPVAALA
-64 EEGMWLPSQTGS
+64 DEGMWLPSQTG
-76 LAADLKA
+76 AIAEEMKA
-83 AGLELDPATLGDL
+83 AGLELDAKTLGDL
-96 NRPPLTA
+96 QRPPLTA

-172 VTAAMLKGADKLDGR
+172 VTADMLKGAEKLEGR
-187 ARYDRLQANRTAL
+187 ARYDHLQANRAAL
-200 IEACEK
+200 ITACEK

-218 GGQQYWLQQQLEI
+218 GGAQYWLQQQLEI
-231 KDVRLVYAPAAG
+231 QDVRLVYAPAGG

-271 PDGSSAA
+271 PDGSSAP
-278 FSKDN
+278 FSKEN

-288 KAWLPIAKDG
+288 KAWLPIANEG
-298 VKDGDFIMV
+298 VKEGDFVMV

-315 RLRTAEEARFY
+315 RLRTADEARFY
-326 YEELYPYQQRMLAEY
+326 YEELYPYQQKMLTDY
-341 GDRIDEL
+341 GNRIDEL
-348 TAGNQAAAIAY
+348 TAGNQAATIAY
-359 AATLQGVENY
+359 AATLQGTENY
-369 EKKIAGQMAG
+369 EKKIAGQLAG

-384 LVEKKQAEEAG
+384 LVAKKQAEEAA
-395 FRAWIK
+395 FRGWIK
-401 ADPKREAQYGAAL
+401 ADPARETQYGAAL
-414 AELDRLIAESN
+414 AELDKLVTDTN
-425 AEALADAK
+425 TVALADAK
-433 RGMLGRGQL
+433 RGLIGRGQL
-442 YGAARQ
+442 YGAART
-448 LYRWANEQAKPD
+448 LYRWAIEQAKAD
-460 KDREPGYQERD
+460 KDREPGYQARD
-471 RAFMTQGMQRI
+471 KAFITQRMQVI

-487 AEIDKALWA
+487 QAIDQQLWS
-496 DGIAEYRTLPADKRS
+496 DGIAEYRTLPADQRNKS
-511 AAFDA
+511 FDA
-516 FMEGRDLAS
+516 FMDGKDLAA
-525 FYAATELGNTAKR
+525 FYAGTELGTAAKR
-538 MEWMGKSVADF
+538 LEWMGKQPADF

-562 TYDEAMANEAKEKA
+562 TYEEAMTAEAADKE
-576 RSGTVQK
+576 RSGRVQK

-591 RLAYAASQGKQMYPD
+591 RLAYAASQGRTMYPD

-651 KMIELIKAKDYG
+651 TMIELIKAKDYG
-663 RYVAPELGT
+663 RWAAPELGT
-672 LPVDFLST
+672 LPVDFMST

-711 VSDWMYDPKINHTIH
+711 VSDWMYDPKINRTIH
-726 VDSRFMLWTMEK
+726 VDSRFMLWTMDK
-738 VDGADALLAEMGVK
+738 VDGAQRLLEEMGVK
-752 TN
+752 

>member
-1 LRTAA
+1 
-6 KATISLRARL
+6 
-16 IYPTPSNDSVAERG
+16 
-30 DTIPKIFKGLFIM
+30 M
-43 KKSLLA
+43 KKFLLA
-49 GASALL
+49 GASALMLSLPAAAL
-55 ACSPAMLMA
+55 AD
-64 EEGMWLPSQTGS
+64 EGMWLPSQTG
-76 LAADLKA
+76 AIADEMKA
-83 AGLELDPATLGDL
+83 AGLELDATTLGDL

-111 AAFLSPQGLVATN
+111 AAFLSAQGLVATN

-136 SPENDYLTNGFLA
+136 SPEADYLTDGFLA
-149 KTLGDELPAAPGSRV
+149 ANLGDELPAAPGSRI
-164 YVIEDLRN
+164 YVIEDLRD
-172 VTAAMLKGADKLDGR
+172 VTKAMLKGADKLEGR
-187 ARYDRLQANRTAL
+187 ARFDRLQANRTAL

-218 GGQQYWLQQQLEI
+218 GGAQYWLQQQLEI

-258 HTGDFSFY
+258 HTGDFAFY

-288 KAWLPIAKDG
+288 KAWLPIARDG
-298 VKDGDFIMV
+298 VKDGDFVMV

-315 RLRTAEEARFY
+315 RLRSAEEARFY

-348 TAGNQAAAIAY
+348 TAGNEAATIAY

-384 LVEKKQAEEAG
+384 LTAKKQAEEAA

-401 ADPKREAQYGAAL
+401 ADPAREAQYGAAL
-414 AELDRLIAESN
+414 AELDRLIAEGN
-425 AEALADAK
+425 AAALADAR
-433 RGMLGRGQL
+433 RGLLSRGQL
-442 YGAARQ
+442 YGAARR

-460 KDREPGYQERD
+460 AQREPGFQERD
-471 RAFMTQGMQRI
+471 RAFTAQAMQSI

-487 AEIDKALWA
+487 AKIDQALFA
-496 DGIAEYRTLPADKRS
+496 DAIAEYRGLPADDRIAS
-511 AAFDA
+511 FDA
-516 FMEGRDLAS
+516 FMEGKELAS
-525 FYAATELGNTAKR
+525 LYEGSELGITAKR

-549 KASSDPFIQLAVA
+549 KASDDPFIQLAVA
-562 TYDEAMANEAKEKA
+562 TYDEAMASEAEDKA
-576 RSGTVQK
+576 RSGHVQK
-583 ARSKVMEA
+583 ARSTVMQA
-591 RLAYAASQGKQMYPD
+591 RLAYAASQGKTMYPD

-637 VAKHTGRG
+637 LAKHTGRG

-651 KMIELIKAKDYG
+651 TMIELIKAKDYG

-711 VSDWMYDPKINHTIH
+711 VSDWMYDPKINRTIH

-738 VDGADALLAEMGVK
+738 VDGAQRLLKEMGVAGE
-752 TN
+752 

>member
-1 LRTAA
+1 
-6 KATISLRARL
+6 
-16 IYPTPSNDSVAERG
+16 
-30 DTIPKIFKGLFIM
+30 M
-43 KKSLLA
+43 KMFLLA
-49 GASALL
+49 GTAAL
-55 ACSPAMLMA
+55 MLIVPGVVQA
-64 EEGMWLPSQTGS
+64 EEGMWLPSQTG
-76 LAADLKA
+76 AIAEDMKA
-83 AGLELDPATLGDL
+83 AGLELDAATLGDL
-96 NRPPLTA
+96 QRPPLTA

-136 SPENDYLTNGFLA
+136 SPENDYLTDGFLA

-164 YVIEDLRN
+164 YVIEDLRD
-172 VTAAMLKGADKLDGR
+172 VTKAMLKGADKLEGR
-187 ARYDRLQANRTAL
+187 ARYDRLQANRAAL

-206 QANRRCDVRAYF
+206 QASRRCDVRAYF
-218 GGQQYWLQQQLEI
+218 GGAQYWLQQQLEI
-231 KDVRLVYAPAAG
+231 QDVRLVYAPAAG

-288 KAWLPIAKDG
+288 KAWLPIATEG
-298 VKDGDFIMV
+298 VKEGDFVMV
-307 AGFPGTTE
+307 AGFPGVTE
-315 RLRTAEEARFY
+315 RLRTADEARFEF
-326 YEELYPYQQRMLAEY
+326 EELLPYEQRMLAEY

-348 TAGNQAAAIAY
+348 TAGNQAAIIAY

-369 EKKIAGQMAG
+369 EKKIAGQLAG

-384 LVEKKQAEEAG
+384 LVARKQAEEAA
-395 FRAWIK
+395 FRDWIK
-401 ADPKREAQYGAAL
+401 ADAKREAQYGAAL
-414 AELDRLIAESN
+414 AELDRLVTETN
-425 AEALADAK
+425 AEALADTRRA
-433 RGMLGRGQL
+433 MLSRGQL
-442 YGAARQ
+442 YAAARQ

-460 KDREPGYQERD
+460 KDREPGYQARD
-471 RAFMTQGMQRI
+471 KAFMTQAMQRI

-487 AEIDKALWA
+487 QAIDQALWA
-496 DGIAEYRTLPADKRS
+496 DGIAEYRALPAEERLKS
-511 AAFDA
+511 FDA
-516 FMEGRDLAS
+516 FMEGRELAAL
-525 FYAATELGNTAKR
+525 YATSELGDTAKR
-538 MEWMGKSVADF
+538 LEWMGRPVADF
-549 KASSDPFIQLAVA
+549 KASNDPFIQLAAA
-562 TYDEAMANEAKEKA
+562 TYDEMMAIEAAEKERA
-576 RSGTVQK
+576 GQIQK
-583 ARSKVMEA
+583 ARSAVMAA
-591 RLAYAASQGKQMYPD
+591 RLAYAASQGRTMYPD

-637 VAKHTGRG
+637 AAKHTGRG

-651 KMIELIKAKDYG
+651 TMIELIKAKDYG
-663 RYVAPELGT
+663 RYVAPALGT

-711 VSDWMYDPKINHTIH
+711 VADWMFDPAINRTIH

-738 VDGADALLAEMGVK
+738 VDGATRLLEEMGVAGE
-752 TN
+752 

>member
-1 LRTAA
+1 
-6 KATISLRARL
+6 
-16 IYPTPSNDSVAERG
+16 
-30 DTIPKIFKGLFIM
+30 M
-43 KKSLLA
+43 KNFLLA
-49 GASALL
+49 GASI
-55 ACSPAMLMA
+55 AMLSTTA
-64 EEGMWLPSQTGS
+64 AVQADEGMWLPSQTG
-76 LAADLKA
+76 AIAEDMKA
-83 AGLELDPATLGDL
+83 AGLELDAATLGDL
-96 NRPPLTA
+96 QRPPLTA

-149 KTLGDELPAAPGSRV
+149 KSLGDEIPAAPGSRV
-164 YVIEDLRN
+164 YVIEDLRD
-172 VTAAMLKGADKLDGR
+172 VSAAMMEGADTLEGR

-200 IEACEK
+200 IEACEQ

-231 KDVRLVYAPAAG
+231 KDVRLAYAPAAG

-271 PDGSSAA
+271 PDGSSAD

-288 KAWLPIAKDG
+288 KAWLPIAKQG
-298 VKDGDFIMV
+298 VKEGDFIMV

-315 RLRTAEEARFY
+315 RLRLADEARFY
-326 YEELYPYQQRMLAEY
+326 YEELYPYQQNMLAEY
-341 GDRIDEL
+341 GDMIDAL
-348 TAGNQAAAIAY
+348 TAGNQAATIAY
-359 AATLQGVENY
+359 AATLQGIENY
-369 EKKIAGQMAG
+369 EKKIAGQLAG

-384 LVEKKQAEEAG
+384 LVEKKQAEEAA

-401 ADPKREAQYGAAL
+401 ADPKREAQYGASL
-414 AELDRLIAESN
+414 AELDRLIAEGNS
-425 AEALADAK
+425 EALADAK
-433 RGMLGRGQL
+433 RGMLGRSQM
-442 YGAARQ
+442 YGAARS

-460 KDREPGYQERD
+460 AEREPGFQGRD

-487 AEIDKALWA
+487 AEIDQALWE
-496 DGIAEYRTLPADKRS
+496 DGIAEYRTLPADQRNES
-511 AAFDA
+511 FDA

-525 FYAATELGNTAKR
+525 FYAATELGDTAKR

-549 KASSDPFIQLAVA
+549 RASSDPFIQLAVA
-562 TYDEAMANEAKEKA
+562 TYDEAMANEAEEKV
-576 RSGTVQK
+576 RSGHVQK
-583 ARSKVMEA
+583 ARSAVMEA
-591 RLAYAASQGKQMYPD
+591 RLAYAASQGKTMYPD

-663 RYVAPELGT
+663 QYASPELGT
-672 LPVDFLST
+672 LPVDYLST

-711 VSDWMYDPKINHTIH
+711 VSDWMYDPTINRTIH

-738 VDGADALLAEMGVK
+738 VDGADRLLAEMGV
-752 TN
+752 TAQ

>member
-1 LRTAA
+1 
-6 KATISLRARL
+6 
-16 IYPTPSNDSVAERG
+16 
-30 DTIPKIFKGLFIM
+30 M
-43 KKSLLA
+43 KTFLLA
-49 GASALL
+49 GASALML
-55 ACSPAMLMA
+55 AAPVAALA
-64 EEGMWLPSQTGS
+64 DEGMWLPSQTG
-76 LAADLKA
+76 AIAEEMKA
-83 AGLELDPATLGDL
+83 AGLELDAKTLGDL
-96 NRPPLTA
+96 QRPPLTA

-172 VTAAMLKGADKLDGR
+172 VTADMLKGAEKLEGR
-187 ARYDRLQANRTAL
+187 ARYDRLQANRAAL
-200 IEACEK
+200 ITACEK

-218 GGQQYWLQQQLEI
+218 GGAQYWLQQQLEI
-231 KDVRLVYAPAAG
+231 QDVRLVYAPAGG

-271 PDGSSAA
+271 PDGSSAP
-278 FSKDN
+278 FSKEN

-288 KAWLPIAKDG
+288 KAWLPIAKEG
-298 VKDGDFIMV
+298 VKEGDFVMV

-315 RLRTAEEARFY
+315 RLRTADEARFY
-326 YEELYPYQQRMLAEY
+326 YEELYPYQQKMLTDY
-341 GDRIDEL
+341 GNRIDEL
-348 TAGNQAAAIAY
+348 TAGNQAATIAY
-359 AATLQGVENY
+359 AATLQGTENY
-369 EKKIAGQMAG
+369 EKKIAGQLAG
-379 ADAIS
+379 AEAIS
-384 LVEKKQAEEAG
+384 LVAKKQAEEAA
-395 FRAWIK
+395 FRGWIK
-401 ADPKREAQYGAAL
+401 ADPARETQYGAAL
-414 AELDRLIAESN
+414 AELDKLVTDTN
-425 AEALADAK
+425 TVALADAR
-433 RGMLGRGQL
+433 RGLIGRGQL
-442 YGAARQ
+442 YGAART
-448 LYRWANEQAKPD
+448 LYRWAIEQAKAD
-460 KDREPGYQERD
+460 KDREPGYQARD
-471 RAFMTQGMQRI
+471 KAFITQRMQVI

-487 AEIDKALWA
+487 QAIDQQLWS
-496 DGIAEYRTLPADKRS
+496 DGIAEYRTLPADQRNKS
-511 AAFDA
+511 FDA
-516 FMEGRDLAS
+516 FMEGKDLAA
-525 FYAATELGNTAKR
+525 FYAGTELGTAAKR
-538 MEWMGKSVADF
+538 LEWMGKQPADF

-562 TYDEAMANEAKEKA
+562 TYEEAMTAEAADKE
-576 RSGTVQK
+576 RSGRVQK

-591 RLAYAASQGKQMYPD
+591 RLAYAASQGRTMYPD

-651 KMIELIKAKDYG
+651 TMIELIKAKDYG
-663 RYVAPELGT
+663 RWAAPELGT
-672 LPVDFLST
+672 LPVDFMST

-711 VSDWMYDPKINHTIH
+711 VSDWMYDPKINRTIH
-726 VDSRFMLWTMEK
+726 VDSRFMLWTMDK
-738 VDGADALLAEMGVK
+738 VDGAQRLLEEMGVK
-752 TN
+752 

>member
-1 LRTAA
+1 
-6 KATISLRARL
+6 
-16 IYPTPSNDSVAERG
+16 
-30 DTIPKIFKGLFIM
+30 M
-43 KKSLLA
+43 KKILLA
-49 GASALL
+49 GASALTVCL
-55 ACSPAMLMA
+55 PGAAMA
-64 EEGMWLPSQTGS
+64 DEGMWLPSQTG
-76 LAADLKA
+76 AIAEEMKA
-83 AGLELDPATLGDL
+83 AGLELDATTLGDL
-96 NRPPLTA
+96 QRPPLTA

-164 YVIEDLRN
+164 YVIEDLRD
-172 VTAAMLKGADKLDGR
+172 VTAMMLKGADKLDGR

-231 KDVRLVYAPAAG
+231 KDVRLVYAPAQG

-271 PDGSSAA
+271 PDGSSAPYA
-278 FSKDN
+278 AEN

-288 KAWLPIAKDG
+288 KAWLPIAQQG
-298 VKDGDFIMV
+298 VKEGDFIMV

-348 TAGNQAAAIAY
+348 TAGNQAATIAY

-369 EKKIAGQMAG
+369 EKKIAGQLAG

-384 LVEKKQAEEAG
+384 LVEKKQAEEAA
-395 FRAWIK
+395 FRAWIA
-401 ADPKREAQYGAAL
+401 ADPAREAKYGAAL
-414 AELDRLIAESN
+414 AALDSLIAENN
-425 AEALADAK
+425 AEALADAR
-433 RGMLGRGQL
+433 RGMIGRSQL
-442 YGAARQ
+442 LGAAAR

-460 KDREPGYQERD
+460 KDREPGYQARD
-471 RAFMTQGMQRI
+471 KAFLVQSLQRI

-487 AEIDKALWA
+487 SEIEQALWA
-496 DGIAEYRTLPADKRS
+496 DALAEYRQLAPEDRNQS
-511 AAFDA
+511 FDA
-516 FMEGRDLAS
+516 FMEGRDIASLYDATTLGDTATRLAW
-525 FYAATELGNTAKR
+525 LD
-538 MEWMGKSVADF
+538 KSVADF
-549 KASSDPFIQLAVA
+549 KASDDPFIQLAVA
-562 TYDEAMANEAKEKA
+562 MYDEGLAAEAEEKERAGK
-576 RSGTVQK
+576 VQK
-583 ARSKVMEA
+583 ARSSVMEA
-591 RLAYAASQGKQMYPD
+591 RLAYAASQGKTMYPD

-617 VTGKAVDGQVWT
+617 VTGKAVDGQIWT

-651 KMIELIKAKDYG
+651 AMIELIKAKDYG
-663 RYVAPELGT
+663 RYAAPELGT

-711 VSDWMYDPKINHTIH
+711 VSDWMYDPKINRTIH

-738 VDGADALLAEMGVK
+738 VDGATRLLEEMGVAGE
-752 TN
+752 